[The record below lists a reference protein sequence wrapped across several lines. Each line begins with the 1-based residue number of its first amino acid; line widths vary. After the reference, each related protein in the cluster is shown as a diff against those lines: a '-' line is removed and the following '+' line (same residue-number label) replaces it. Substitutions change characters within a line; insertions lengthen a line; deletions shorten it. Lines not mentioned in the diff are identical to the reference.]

1 MIQAN
6 VSKCRNLEEF
16 YKEIRNQQET
26 AHGPDYC
33 RHHDAIKNCIVKM
46 NCSSYK
52 ELGTHQGATAAA
64 ACLANP
70 NILQSI
76 ELVDTSFDLFN
87 KHSILFEG
95 FCTNHKIN
103 ISKIKIDSSDPRSA
117 VNPIDLLLVDSLHT
131 PEHLRK
137 ELLIHPVKVQ
147 KFMIFHDT
155 EVNGSKL
162 FKVLENFVKNNSCW
176 SIFEHYPN
184 NVGYTIL
191 KRVKN
196 EFK

>member
-26 AHGPDYC
+26 AHGQDYC
-33 RHHDAIKNCIVKM
+33 RHHDAIKTCILKEG
-46 NCSSYK
+46 CISYK

-70 NILQSI
+70 KVLYSI
-76 ELVDTSFDLFN
+76 ELIDISFDLFDTN
-87 KHSILFEG
+87 EHLFNS
-95 FCTNHKIN
+95 FCTQNNICISKNKIN
-103 ISKIKIDSSDPRSA
+103 SSDPRSA
-117 VNPIDLLLVDSLHT
+117 INVIDLLLIDSLHT

-162 FKVLENFVKNNSCW
+162 FKVLENFVKNNACW
-176 SIFEHYPN
+176 SIFEHYSN